1 MWIQKFQRAPGG
13 EFGGDLLAEG
23 FGCCAERGFVEDLG
37 DLFAVGGDDH
47 RVEVPDVVDELAISA
62 EGELAAAAEGV
73 EDGALGLGGV
83 LGGGAVE
90 GADDGV
96 DGGVAL
102 RVRRG

>member
-1 MWIQKFQRAPGG
+1 VWIQKFERTTGG
-13 EFGGDLLAEG
+13 EVGGDLLAEG
-23 FGCCAERGFVEDLG
+23 FGGCAERGFVEDLS
-37 DLFAVGGDDH
+37 DLFAVGADDH
-47 RVEVPDVVDELAISA
+47 RVQVPDVVDEVTVSA